1 LGVFSSPGK
10 KRSVAYD
17 EKLAERVR
25 GALAGR
31 KRITEKKMFG
41 GLAFLLDRRMCC
53 GILSDD
59 LMVRVGPE
67 RYVAALARPHVRP
80 MDFTGK
86 PLFGFVY
93 VSSPGV
99 KTGAALAKWLREATE
114 YAASLPAGKGA
125 LKKGTSGRPATP
137 KR

>member
-1 LGVFSSPGK
+1 M
-10 KRSVAYD
+10 AYD

-25 GALAGR
+25 KAMATR
-31 KRITEKKMFG
+31 KRVTEKKMFG
-41 GLAFLLDRRMCC
+41 GLAFLLGGRMCC
-53 GILSDD
+53 GILGDD

-67 RYVAALARPHVRP
+67 RYAAALTRPHVRP

-86 PLFGFVY
+86 PLSGFVY
-93 VSSPGV
+93 VGSTGV

-125 LKKGTSGRPATP
+125 LKKRTSRRAATL

>member
-1 LGVFSSPGK
+1 MR
-10 KRSVAYD
+10 RSLAYD

-25 GALAGR
+25 SALAGR
-31 KRITEKKMFG
+31 RRIAERKMFG
-41 GLAFLLDRRMCC
+41 GLAFLLRGRMCC
-53 GILSDD
+53 GILNDD

-86 PLFGFVY
+86 PLSGFVY
-93 VSSPGV
+93 VDSPGV

-114 YAASLPAGKGA
+114 YAASLPADKSA
-125 LKKGTSGRPATP
+125 LKKRTSGRAATP
-137 KR
+137 KG